1 MVLILAL
8 LVMSS
13 CTLLN
18 QYLNQED
25 EVCQHEYT
33 TVETAPTCTAKGY
46 STYTCKHCQKT
57 FVSDETEMIAHNF
70 VDGACTAC
78 GAGDPDFVPHTHTFV
93 DGVCECGETDPDYV
107 PPHEHNFVDGVC
119 ECGELA
125 PHEHNF
131 VEGKCECGEYDHE
144 HECEENIF
152 YHPALVAATCCEPG
166 VAVFECIYCDYYYT
180 EESPIDPEAHAF
192 WGELQVVAEANCQ
205 TKTDGHGM
213 VSCANGCGELEEV
226 IIYYSEVHDWDVQ
239 KETYATCTTD
249 GEYYAICTLCGEEE
263 SYVSYAEGHYNWYLT
278 CGDSGTCMACGEEFT
293 LEHNTALNPA
303 TCTTPAFCM
312 NCWSD
317 VGEPLGHSFD
327 GAHCSVCGEMDT
339 EHYEEVDYNLNISD
353 LETGTL
359 ASDSIN
365 GVFTIV
371 SGSEI
376 RNRNKTFEGV
386 DYSKSVKIGNSTT
399 KIKILVPGAGRLS
412 FLVQNGSSG
421 ADMQFITVTAPDGTV
436 YDFEFVGNA
445 EGSPVVKIELDV
457 TEGEWVISR
466 GKNGGTQDIFA
477 LSLSCVVEKSDESGF
492 ALVADG
498 KVNYLVGDTLDFSG
512 VRLNATFS
520 NGKTEPLALEN
531 VTVDSSAVNT
541 AESGTYP
548 VVLTYKDY
556 EPITIY
562 VNIYAPESI
571 ELGFDAIEK
580 ISNNSYGNGVYYN
593 HSFRELYFVGEEL
606 DLSGLTV
613 TVVAKCG
620 DETLKFIVD
629 DYTISD
635 IVLDYA
641 DFFTL
646 TVFAN
651 GISTEIN
658 ISVTDVVPTPNEEGV
673 YQLLVDP
680 AYQGLP
686 GYISGPYHTFKTIQ
700 EALDFAAKID
710 AGKVKELNIA
720 PGYYN
725 EKLEITVPNL
735 HIIGWGET
743 PDEVVIEWN
752 SIYGIPDASGFSHVT
767 DSTATVAVRESA
779 YNVTIENVT
788 ISNYWNSQERMDLA
802 GLEIERALALLVQAD
817 RFTMKNSK
825 LLGIQDT
832 LELFTGRQYF
842 ENVYISGYT
851 DFIFGTNNTTLF
863 KGCTIHV
870 IDTAKDDKGTA
881 GYITAFKG
889 SNKGAGDAIVY
900 GAIFDGCKFTADA
913 GVMNGCTAIGRTW
926 GAYAAVAVINSELGG
941 HISLAGYSTNKN
953 ERYVSMNGKPTDSTV
968 QFVEFNNTGAGA
980 LTEAVAGMRFLTAD
994 EAALYTNMAVI
1005 FGTANGNVTYLDP
1018 WNPESSEIIEDDR
1031 TYYYFNGVEGTSG
1044 TSYTYMENIQGTVTE
1059 WNGLTVDTTTGKL
1072 TYRES
1077 DSQFNQGAKI
1087 ILTVEAGTTVTIIS
1101 YPGYGYYTINGVA
1114 HNANDTFSV
1123 YFAEATEVVIEAT
1136 ATSYI
1141 YQIIVNPNEEA
1152 PAAPTLNEIKVSGVN
1167 ANYNVGDEFSLE
1179 SAVVKAY
1186 YSDFSVV
1193 TLTDYTVDASAVNTA
1208 AAGSYDVVF
1217 TYGGKSVTVTVTFV
1231 GVDTPIDLN
1240 VTFGSEGNY
1249 KDSGIDFSNIE
1260 IGDNGG
1266 NNSQIK
1272 NGYFSFNVK
1281 AGATVT
1287 INGYPGYTSYTLSD
1301 GTVTTE
1307 EITAEL
1313 YTYIATADVTITI
1326 TPVSGNNYFY
1336 ALSVVYPV
1344 EEEAVDFTVTFGSE
1358 GNYLDSG
1365 IDFSGLQ
1372 VVDNGGNNSQVK
1384 NGSFSFNVKA
1394 GAVITINGYPGYTS
1408 YTLGDGTMTTEE
1420 ITAELYTYTATADV
1434 TITITPVSGNNYFY
1448 SFSVVYPKEAVK
1460 EDFEVTFGSEGNYLD
1475 SGIDFSNIEIGDNGG
1490 SNSQV
1495 KNGSFSFDVFAG
1507 AVVTINGYPSY
1518 TSYTLGDGT
1527 MTTEEITAELYTYT
1541 ATADVTITITPV
1553 SGNNYFYSFSVTYP
1567 AGGDVEEPTPDEPTE
1582 EPTEPVTYVFDATL
1596 NHEAM
1601 AEGAKADGD
1610 TATFADGFFTIHYSA
1625 KTKVDGSSKNFSDG
1639 YSASQRVNMGGKTA
1653 VGSTTKNAI
1662 EFTTE
1667 GPATITIWWV
1677 CGGDAREIDIY
1688 DADGNIVYTTAESCV
1703 KNGLYITTIELAEG
1717 GTYYVGSS
1725 AGSNYY
1731 FKVEVTVG

>member
-1 MVLILAL
+1 MKRTLSIVMVLILAL

-78 GAGDPDFVPHTHTFV
+78 GATEPEPPHTHTFV

-119 ECGELA
+119 ECGEVDPEYVA
-125 PHEHNF
+125 PCEHNF
-131 VEGKCECGEYDHE
+131 EQIVGW
-144 HECEENIF
+144 
-152 YHPALVAATCCEPG
+152 HPLMVAADCVTPG
-166 VAVFECIYCDYYYT
+166 VDVYECTLCFEIMTVDT
-180 EESPIDPEAHAF
+180 EIDPNAHAF
-192 WGELQVVAEANCQ
+192 WGEEEIITEANCATQ
-205 TKTDGHGM
+205 TDGLKKVM
-213 VSCANGCGELEEV
+213 CANEGCTEISMVEV
-226 IIYYSEVHDWDVQ
+226 YYSEVHNWDVQ
-239 KETYATCTTD
+239 KEIYATCTTD

-278 CGDSGTCMACGEEFT
+278 CGDSGTCMACDEEFT
-293 LEHNTALNPA
+293 LEHNIALNPA

-386 DYSKSVKIGNSTT
+386 DYSKSVKIGNSST

-629 DYTISD
+629 DYTVSD
-635 IVLDYA
+635 AVLDYA

-651 GISTEIN
+651 GLSTEIN
-658 ISVTDVVPTPNEEGV
+658 ISVTDAVPTPNEEGV

-710 AGKVKELNIA
+710 AGKVKELNVA

-802 GLEIERALALLVQAD
+802 GLEIERALALLVQGD

-994 EAALYTNMAVI
+994 EAALYTNMSVI
-1005 FGTANGNVTYLDP
+1005 FGTVNGNVTYLDP

-1087 ILTVEAGTTVTIIS
+1087 ILTVEAGTTVTVVS

-1193 TLTDYTVDASAVNTA
+1193 TLTDYTVDASAVNSA

-1231 GVDTPIDLN
+1231 GADTPVDFT
-1240 VTFGSEGNY
+1240 VTFGSDGNY
-1249 KDSGIDFSNIE
+1249 KNSGIDFSNIE

-1266 NNSQIK
+1266 NNSQVK

-1287 INGYPGYTSYTLSD
+1287 INGYPGYTSYTLGD

-1336 ALSVVYPV
+1336 SLSVVYPV

-1394 GAVITINGYPGYTS
+1394 GAVLTINGFPGYTS
-1408 YTLGDGTMTTEE
+1408 
-1420 ITAELYTYTATADV
+1420 
-1434 TITITPVSGNNYFY
+1434 
-1448 SFSVVYPKEAVK
+1448 
-1460 EDFEVTFGSEGNYLD
+1460 
-1475 SGIDFSNIEIGDNGG
+1475 
-1490 SNSQV
+1490 
-1495 KNGSFSFDVFAG
+1495 
-1507 AVVTINGYPSY
+1507 
-1518 TSYTLGDGT
+1518 
-1527 MTTEEITAELYTYT
+1527 
-1541 ATADVTITITPV
+1541 
-1553 SGNNYFYSFSVTYP
+1553 
-1567 AGGDVEEPTPDEPTE
+1567 
-1582 EPTEPVTYVFDATL
+1582 
-1596 NHEAM
+1596 
-1601 AEGAKADGD
+1601 
-1610 TATFADGFFTIHYSA
+1610 
-1625 KTKVDGSSKNFSDG
+1625 
-1639 YSASQRVNMGGKTA
+1639 
-1653 VGSTTKNAI
+1653 
-1662 EFTTE
+1662 
-1667 GPATITIWWV
+1667 
-1677 CGGDAREIDIY
+1677 
-1688 DADGNIVYTTAESCV
+1688 
-1703 KNGLYITTIELAEG
+1703 
-1717 GTYYVGSS
+1717 
-1725 AGSNYY
+1725 
-1731 FKVEVTVG
+1731 